1 MNKQIIVAG
10 LRARPVRT
18 AVSILAVA
26 LEVVLILVV
35 VGLTTGITRETAKRT
50 AGVGAEITIQ
60 PPNSS
65 MFLALTNNTM
75 PVSLANEVRKL
86 PTVEAVAPVQVLMN
100 SQDGVEIVY
109 GIDPASF
116 DAVTGGFSWHQGGLF
131 KNPRE
136 IVVDDLWAKAKSAKV
151 GDTVELLNEKFNVA
165 GIVEHGKGARIF
177 TSMEGTGALT
187 GQVNKVGV
195 FFVKI
200 KNPDQ
205 AKAAIA
211 ELNQLLPGYTLR
223 DVREFETLMTST
235 NIPGL
240 GAFIQAVVV
249 VALCI
254 GVLVIFLSMYTT
266 ITERTREIGILRSLG
281 ASKAAIVGLIF
292 QEATLV
298 CVLGV
303 VLGIGGSFL
312 IERVLETLFPTLSIQ
327 ITGDWIFKAAVFA
340 VLSGI
345 IGSLYPSLKA
355 AKQDPVEAL
364 AYE

>member
-1 MNKQIIVAG
+1 MNKQMIIAG

-18 AVSILAVA
+18 TVSVLAVA

-35 VGLTTGITRETAKRT
+35 VGLTTGITSETARRT
-50 AGVGAEITIQ
+50 AGVGAEVMVQ

-65 MFLALTNNTM
+65 MFLALATNTM
-75 PVSLANEVRKL
+75 PVALANEIRKL
-86 PTVEAVAPVQVLMN
+86 AAVQAVAPVQILMN
-100 SQDGVEIVY
+100 AQEGIEIVY

-116 DAVTGGFSWHQGGLF
+116 DAVTGGFSWHQGAMF
-131 KNPRE
+131 KGPKD
-136 IVVDDLWAKAKSAKV
+136 IVVDDLWAKSKSANV
-151 GDTVELLNEKFNVA
+151 GDTVDLLNQQFRVT
-165 GIVEHGKGARIF
+165 GIVEHGKGARVF
-177 TSMEGTGALT
+177 TSMEGTADVL
-187 GQVNKVGV
+187 GQADKVGV
-195 FFVKI
+195 FFVKLKDPDHI
-200 KNPDQ
+200 KAGIDQ
-205 AKAAIA
+205 
-211 ELNQLLPGYTLR
+211 LNQLLPGYTIR
-223 DVREFETLMTST
+223 DVKELETLMTST

-240 GAFIQAVVV
+240 SAFIQAVVI

-281 ASKAAIVGLIF
+281 ASKPFIVSLIF
-292 QEATLV
+292 QEATFICIV
-298 CVLGV
+298 GV
-303 VLGIGGSFL
+303 VLGIGASFL
-312 IERVLETLFPTLSIQ
+312 IERVLMMFFPTLLVL
-327 ITGDWIFKAAVFA
+327 ITAEWIVKAAVFA